1 MTVQDSDARNAPN
14 PDRYDFLATER
25 KWQREWE
32 RMRCFQSG
40 DRPEAPKSYVLEMFP
55 YPSGRIHVGHLRCY
69 TLGDVVA
76 RYKRSCGY
84 DVLHPMAWDAF
95 GLPAE
100 NAAIANN
107 EHPEQ
112 STRRNIDAMREQLK
126 PVGLSI
132 DWDRE
137 FATCDPSYFCH
148 EQKMF
153 IDFYRAGLAYRDE
166 AWVNWD
172 PEEGTVLANEQVI
185 DGRGWRSGVVIE
197 RRKLAHWFLRITKF
211 APDLLRALQDLDNWP
226 DRVRL
231 MQSNWIGR
239 AEGAQIRFRVIDRD
253 EPLAVYTT
261 RPDTLFG
268 ASFFAVAPDHPISQ
282 QIAQNSPELRQ
293 FIADSRRIGM
303 SEAALDTAEKNG
315 FDTGLRI
322 AHPFLDTTLPLY
334 VANYVLLE
342 YGTGAIF
349 GCPAHDQRDIDF
361 ARKYGL
367 PILPVIAPHGV
378 SAEDMIIDDQPFLGD
393 GRVINSDFLNGMTV
407 GEAKEAIME
416 RLCAQN
422 LGEKRVEYRL
432 RDWGVSRQRY
442 WGCPIPMIHCPDCGI
457 VPVAEAD
464 LPVIL
469 PKDVD
474 FSIPG
479 NPLDRHT
486 DWLNTACPQCG
497 GSARRESDTLDTFF
511 ESSWYF
517 LRFCSPKSS
526 IAFDAEAIQRWMP
539 VDQYIGGVEHAI
551 LHLLYSRFFMR
562 ALQHCG
568 YPVTVDEPFHGLF
581 TQGMVCHETYRDDSG
596 NWLFPSEVM
605 LTDDG
610 GWQTKDGRNVSLGPS
625 EKMSKSRKNVIDPS
639 DTLQSFGA
647 DATRLF
653 ILSDRPPERDLVWA
667 ETGLEGA
674 WRYIGRL
681 WRLFT
686 ANRDGLAPLGAKLP
700 VQFCLAAMELRRF
713 VHRSIVAI
721 TQDFDALRFNRA
733 VARLRSLSN
742 EIEAARGEAGDGM
755 GWARRE
761 AIEVLVQI
769 AGPMMPHIADE
780 IWQCLG
786 HDTVLVDCA
795 WPTADPALLVD
806 TQATVAVQ
814 VNGKLRATIELPL
827 DVDRDTA
834 IASACDDVTVTK
846 FLAGKEIRRTIVIP
860 NRIINFVVGR

>member
-1 MTVQDSDARNAPN
+1 MTGQDSDARSAPN
-14 PDRYDFLATER
+14 SDRYDFLATER
-25 KWQREWE
+25 KWQKEWE

-40 DRPEAPKSYVLEMFP
+40 DRPQAPKCYVLEMFP

-76 RYKRSCGY
+76 RYKRSRGY

-132 DWDRE
+132 DWGRE
-137 FATCDPSYFCH
+137 FATCDPSYFRH

-211 APDLLRALQDLDNWP
+211 APDLLDALRGLENWP
-226 DRVRL
+226 ERVRL

-239 AEGAQIRFRVIDRD
+239 AEGAQIRFRVIGRD

-282 QIAQNSPELRQ
+282 QIARDNPELRQ

-315 FDTGLRI
+315 FDTGLRV

-367 PILPVIAPHGV
+367 PIIPVVAPHGV
-378 SAEDMIIDDQPFLGD
+378 SAEDMVVGDQPFLGD

-407 GEAKEAIME
+407 GEAKKTIMD
-416 RLCAQN
+416 RLAVQN
-422 LGEKRVEYRL
+422 LAEKRVEYRL

-442 WGCPIPMIHCPDCGI
+442 WGCPIPMIHCPNCEI
-457 VPVAEAD
+457 VPVDEAD
-464 LPVIL
+464 LPITL
-469 PKDVD
+469 PEDVD

-479 NPLDRHT
+479 NPLDRHA
-486 DWLNTACPQCG
+486 DWLDTVCPQCG
-497 GSARRESDTLDTFF
+497 SPARRESDTLDTFF

-517 LRFCSPKSS
+517 LRFCSPTSD
-526 IAFDAEAIQRWMP
+526 IAFDAEAIRRWMP

-581 TQGMVCHETYRDDSG
+581 TQGMVCHETYRDDLG
-596 NWLFPSEVM
+596 NWLFPSEIV

-610 GWQTKDGRNVSLGPS
+610 VWQTKDGRNVSLGPS

-674 WRYIGRL
+674 WRYVGRL

-686 ANRDGLAPLGAKLP
+686 ANRDGLAPLGAELP
-700 VQFCLAAMELRRF
+700 AQFCSAAMELRRF

-742 EIEAARGEAGDGM
+742 EIETARGEAGDGM

-761 AIEVLVQI
+761 AIEVLVQM

-827 DVDRDTA
+827 DADRDAA
-834 IASACDDVTVTK
+834 IASACDDVAVAK
-846 FLAGKEIRRTIVIP
+846 FLAGGEIKRTIVIP
-860 NRIINFVVGR
+860 NRIINFVVG